1 MRLALLAV
9 VLACCRA
16 DEARRRPARPMRQR
30 DVDRWRARMQQPR
43 RFYSSGAAS
52 RTPPASTVPGR
63 DDPSQPSQQHKD
75 FRDHL
80 ARLRQQTIDAKQK
93 RQQPPPQAPTPSY
106 RPAPIPVNITC
117 PATRRGCAYDREGG
131 FGAGAWERAT
141 PDPRP
146 DGWMERWNW
155 RLGTQAEWN
164 RTRDALAWRW
174 RAACRVCAMT
184 PPADLVTPAQL
195 CARFAAA
202 RVRRLL
208 VVGDSTSQGFYDAL
222 VTRLRATKKMGIPFP
237 DDPKKTKF
245 AMTRGDACNTS
256 LRLAFLRDDYLWG
269 DGAILPNAT
278 CTALAAQGLAV
289 LDKCG
294 DRRSLR
300 CHGRISNK
308 PACRDD
314 VVDRAHWASSLLPK
328 WDVVVANTGA
338 HQHRGGEGAMAHAV
352 KVVAGKLANGTGDT
366 TFLFRGLYRPVYGCR
381 ETYLAG
387 PSTPEKIEAVEEELA
402 SRDVDPQNRGDPAY
416 LAQRDAYRWH
426 QFLDFE
432 ATVEQELLRK
442 VPNASLYDVG
452 PLVTA
457 RTDLHA
463 RDCLHFHALP
473 GSRAGVFKWW
483 IPMLLDY
490 VTEMRRPG
498 APPMNYSSARKSQNL
513 GFNAWQAALRERAAT
528 SNGISV

>member
-30 DVDRWRARMQQPR
+30 DVDRWRARQRQQ
-43 RFYSSGAAS
+43 SAQG
-52 RTPPASTVPGR
+52 TR
-63 DDPSQPSQQHKD
+63 DD
-75 FRDHL
+75 FRAHL
-80 ARLRQQTIDAKQK
+80 ARLRQQTIDAKHE
-93 RQQPPPQAPTPSY
+93 RPQQSPPQAPAPLY
-106 RPAPIPVNITC
+106 RPPPIPVNITC

-131 FGAGAWERAT
+131 FGAGAWEYAT
-141 PDPRP
+141 PDPPRE

-155 RLGTQAEWN
+155 RLGNQAEWN

-174 RAACRVCAMT
+174 RANCEICAMT

-208 VVGDSTSQGFYDAL
+208 VVGDSTSQSFYDAL
-222 VTRLRATKKMGIPFP
+222 VTRLRATNKIGIPFP

-245 AMTRGDACNTS
+245 KMTRGDACDTS

-269 DGAILPNAT
+269 DEAILPNAT

-352 KVVAGKLANGTGDT
+352 KVVAGKLANGTGNT

-381 ETYLAG
+381 ETYLRG
-387 PSTPEKIEAVEEELA
+387 PSSPSRIEAVEGEVA
-402 SRDVDPQNRGDPAY
+402 SRPVDPQNRGDPAY
-416 LAQRDAYRWH
+416 IAQKDTYRWH

-432 ATVEQELLRK
+432 ATVEEELLRK
-442 VPNASLYDVG
+442 VEGATLYDVG

-463 RDCLHFHALP
+463 RDCLHFHELP

-498 APPMNYSSARKSQNL
+498 APPMNFSSARKSQNL
-513 GFNAWQAALRERAAT
+513 GFKAWQAALRERAAT
-528 SNGISV
+528 SNGSSV